1 MARSSSSWGI
11 DVGREAVKAVK
22 LVQRGSDVEVEAFE
36 VLPYDQVLTAPDVD
50 VDSAIQLK
58 LDELMQKHELKKS
71 RVIASVPG
79 NTAFARFANLPPV
92 DPKTIPK
99 IVRFEAEQQIPFPI
113 DEVEWDYQVFQD
125 PDTPDVKV
133 GIFAITK
140 ERVMQFLSNYR
151 AVDLKIDALTLSPV
165 AVFNAF
171 AYDTAGADAEEG
183 DRTGTVYLDIGTLS
197 TDVVIIEDG
206 DIWLRTVPIGGNQFT
221 EALVRQFKIS
231 FAKAEKL
238 KREAATSKYAKQ
250 IFQAMR
256 SVFADLVQE
265 VQRSI
270 GYYQSMNRDSEL
282 GKVVGLGSTFQ
293 LPGLQKFLKQQ
304 LQMDVQKPS
313 AWARATIDGKRESEL
328 VGKVGTLTTA
338 YGLALQG
345 LGVEKVSANILP
357 AHVLQQRMWQAKQ
370 PWIAAAAACVAVGA
384 GLYGARYFVDR
395 AELSEAT
402 AGITRIVSPVVA
414 DATRYQQ
421 EAEEAITQD
430 PRQGIENL
438 RQVVPFRDVYPW
450 LLADLDAAIASVGTQ
465 PEVAS
470 GVAARMATIPRQQR
484 RQLMIDSIEDTYVP
498 APEGEATEEAAPAAP
513 AGGDP
518 YGGYGGGDP
527 YGGDPYG
534 GGPGGPGGPGG
545 FGGDPYGGG
554 GPAAGGGGGGGTG
567 TPTSLEEVVAQ
578 GASKQFFAG
587 ELGPRL
593 SIVIQGTT
601 PFENPSSLL
610 NETILRWLRDNA
622 DRPDRPYVIRVDDG
636 AIVYL
641 AQQTANQ
648 AQSRSSARGGFG
660 GGAGFGG
667 GGGFGGG
674 FDDGFGGG
682 GGGGTALSD
691 LRQGDVA
698 ALMPPR
704 PLADEDTSTDY
715 RFELTFDLQLRDP
728 LPAAADAEEGEAEEA
743 PGASAS
749 AGADTDTD
757 TDTTPG
763 GSTPLTSVST
773 PTPTRDE
780 EVNS

>member
-22 LVQRGSDVEVEAFE
+22 LVQRGGKVEVEAFE

-50 VDSAIQLK
+50 VDASIQVK
-58 LDELMQKHELKKS
+58 LDELAQKHELKKS
-71 RVIASVPG
+71 RVVASVPG
-79 NTAFARFANLPPV
+79 NMAFARFANLPPV

-140 ERVMQFLSNYR
+140 ERVMEFLSNFR

-171 AYDTAGADAEEG
+171 AYDAGGGDEADG
-183 DRTGTVYLDIGTLS
+183 GGTVYLDIGTLS
-197 TDVVIIEDG
+197 TDVVIIENG

-270 GYYQSMNRDSEL
+270 GYYQSLNRDSEL
-282 GKVVGLGSTFQ
+282 GQVVGLGSTFK

-304 LQMDVQKPS
+304 LQMDVKKPT
-313 AWARATIDGKRESEL
+313 AWARATVDPKRESEL
-328 VGKVGTLTTA
+328 VGKVDTLTTA

-345 LGVEKVSANILP
+345 LGLEKVSANILP

-370 PWIAAAAACVAVGA
+370 PWIAAAAACVALGS

-395 AELSEAT
+395 AELTAAT
-402 AGITRIVSPVVA
+402 ANIAQIVRPVVA

-438 RQVVPFRDVYPW
+438 RQVVPLRDVYPW
-450 LLADLDAAIASVGTQ
+450 LLADLDAAIASVGMQ
-465 PEVAS
+465 EEVAS
-470 GVAARMATIPRQQR
+470 GVEARMASVPRQQR
-484 RQLMIDSIEDTYVP
+484 RQLVIDSIEDTYVP
-498 APEGEATEEAAPAAP
+498 APEGDSAAAAAPTPAA
-513 AGGDP
+513 DP
-518 YGGYGGGDP
+518 FGGYGGGGVP
-527 YGGDPYG
+527 GAFGDPYG
-534 GGPGGPGGPGG
+534 GG
-545 FGGDPYGGG
+545 FGAGV
-554 GPAAGGGGGGGTG
+554 GGGGGGGGSAGGG
-567 TPTSLEEVVAQ
+567 TPTDLAAVVSQ
-578 GASKQFFAG
+578 GATKAFFSG

-593 SIVIQGTT
+593 SVVIRGTT
-601 PFENPSSLL
+601 PFENPSNLL

-622 DRPDRPYVIRVDDG
+622 DRPERPYVIQVDDG
-636 AIVYL
+636 AIVFL
-641 AQQTANQ
+641 AQQGSDPN
-648 AQSRSSARGGFG
+648 RRRGPSAGNGGFGGAGGFG

-667 GGGFGGG
+667 FDAGGFGGPG
-674 FDDGFGGG
+674 AGGNS
-682 GGGGTALSD
+682 TATAS
-691 LRQGDVA
+691 LRAGDIA
-698 ALMPPR
+698 SLMPTR

-715 RFELTFDLQLRDP
+715 RFELTFDVQLRDP
-728 LPAAADAEEGEAEEA
+728 SAPAAAAGGDAGE
-743 PGASAS
+743 PGDASADLS
-749 AGADTDTD
+749 ADASPAGGPAADPTD
-757 TDTTPG
+757 
-763 GSTPLTSVST
+763 
-773 PTPTRDE
+773 